1 MNTLVARQQPTST
14 YNYTCYCLLCEYS
27 YSVCLVLCTYVCT
40 SGPDDTCTLHDVMLL
55 CVSCRPTSTGESPT
69 LVARHLIRRHN
80 QLTLPDSPSQGSTP
94 AELAEEEV
102 SKLSDQVCTYR
113 MRLVCLTTFSY
124 DVL

>member
-1 MNTLVARQQPTST
+1 MTHVPYMSHVTMT
-14 YNYTCYCLLCEYS
+14 
-27 YSVCLVLCTYVCT
+27 
-40 SGPDDTCTLHDVMLL
+40 LL

-102 SKLSDQVCTYR
+102 SKLSDQVCFY
-113 MRLVCLTTFSY
+113 MY
-124 DVL
+124 M